1 MLKSDILFCYS
12 AGVGRTGT
20 CIVIDAMIKQIQDK
34 GSINV
39 IGYLMHIRNQRN
51 YLVQTEVS
59 APIIWQTFVVQCMPT
74 QSNNHGMENRC

>member
-1 MLKSDILFCYS
+1 MTKFALHDFMRPSLVVSLLTSDVLFSYS

-34 GSINV
+34 GSIDV
-39 IGYLMHIRNQRN
+39 IGFLMHIRNQRN

-59 APIIWQTFVVQCMPT
+59 VASVI
-74 QSNNHGMENRC
+74 EL